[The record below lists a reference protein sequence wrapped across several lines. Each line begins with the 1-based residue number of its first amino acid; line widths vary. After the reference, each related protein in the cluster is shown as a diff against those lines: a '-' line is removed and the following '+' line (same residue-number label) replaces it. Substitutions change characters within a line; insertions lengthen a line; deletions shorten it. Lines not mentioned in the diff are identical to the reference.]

1 MDLDTDN
8 PSTTTNRKLDRDMRT
23 LRTLGVLAV
32 TASAI
37 ALLPATS
44 ATAADTETTF
54 TLSGGALTLTAA
66 ESAAL
71 GNTASGDTSVTGQL
85 GTVSVT
91 DARGGV
97 VGWGASAASEDF
109 THSTANA
116 GSTSTGITYTGG
128 AVTESGTVTIAD
140 GTTTALTAAPAAV
153 ATATGVNGNNTASW
167 NPTLDVTLPSSA
179 LTGAYSA
186 TVTTSVA

>member
-8 PSTTTNRKLDRDMRT
+8 PSTTTNRKLDRNMRT
-23 LRTLGVLAV
+23 LRTLGVLAI

-54 TLSGGALTLTAA
+54 TLTGGSLNLTAA
-66 ESAAL
+66 GAATL
-71 GNTASGDTSVTGQL
+71 GDSTSGDTSITGQL
-85 GTVSVT
+85 GTVSVN

-97 VGWGASAASEDF
+97 SGWGATAASEDF
-109 THSTANA
+109 THSSANA
-116 GSTSTGITYTGG
+116 GSTSTAISYTGG
-128 AVTESGTVTIAD
+128 DVTESGTVTIAD
-140 GTTTALTAAPAAV
+140 GTATALTAEPAAV
-153 ATATGVNGNNTASW
+153 ATATDVNGNNTASW

-179 LTGAYSA
+179 LAGAYSA
-186 TVTTSVA
+186 TVTTSVS

>member
-1 MDLDTDN
+1 
-8 PSTTTNRKLDRDMRT
+8 MRT

-179 LTGAYSA
+179 LAGAYSA